1 MVEENT
7 MIQDIGRNT
16 IDTEF
21 AKPKPQ
27 DSDYVLI
34 FEKNDV
40 FVVPETGVCRHMPT
54 GSGWAATTV
63 NWYIFLSRQAPS
75 SLQCSIRTM
84 PSNSSCGARCRAICA
99 RYSRHGASRLRDR
112 AAFVPVVSKPPLLR
126 LLRCTDEAGRQGAG
140 DALHQ

>member
-1 MVEENT
+1 

-34 FEKNDV
+34 FEKTDV
-40 FVVPETGVCRHMPT
+40 FVVPETGSLPT
-54 GSGWAATTV
+54 YADWKRLGGNDSELVHIFEQAGTQFFTV
-63 NWYIFLSRQAPS
+63 LDPDDAIKQQLRREVSRY
-75 SLQCSIRTM
+75 LRTVQ
-84 PSNSSCGARCRAICA
+84 PTW
-99 RYSRHGASRLRDR
+99 
-112 AAFVPVVSKPPLLR
+112 
-126 LLRCTDEAGRQGAG
+126 LRCTDEAGRQGAG

>member
-34 FEKNDV
+34 FEKTDV
-40 FVVPETGVCRHMPT
+40 FVMP
-54 GSGWAATTV
+54 
-63 NWYIFLSRQAPS
+63 
-75 SLQCSIRTM
+75 
-84 PSNSSCGARCRAICA
+84 
-99 RYSRHGASRLRDR
+99 
-112 AAFVPVVSKPPLLR
+112 
-126 LLRCTDEAGRQGAG
+126 
-140 DALHQ
+140 